1 MKRNDHT
8 LSNALLVMFLGVM
21 STFVHGEVKS
31 LPLAGTWRFALDP
44 NGVGETEKWFTR
56 ELTDTITLPGTL
68 AENRKGPR
76 GEPRANVSELSSEYP
91 YEGVAWY
98 QRMIDIPTE
107 WKGCLGELY
116 LERSKITSV
125 WLDDLCIG
133 TNNALGV
140 AQVYPIS
147 SPTPGQHRLTVRV
160 DSKAKLPAS
169 GGHMVTTSVQTKW
182 NGLLGDLHLVAH
194 DPVWIARLRV
204 VPDVTQRTARVTL
217 FVRNVTGKP
226 QKGKVMLNASLFNV
240 PMTESVPP
248 VTVSQ
253 SVAIGTNDS
262 EVTVNLSLGPN
273 APLWDEF
280 QPALYRLTAVLET
293 DIADGQHFRHTSKSE
308 FGLREFATRGS
319 QFTINGRAVL
329 LRGKHDAMAFP
340 LTGYAAM
347 DVAEWTRVLSV
358 AKSYG
363 INHYRF
369 HTCTPPEAAFQAADR
384 LGIYLQP
391 ELYNFGGAYRDGEAG
406 DYNLAEAKRILSAY
420 GNHPS
425 FVMLALGNE
434 IWDGRDIRAKAVA
447 ELRAFDSTRLYA
459 QGSNNEFGRPT
470 LATGDDYWTTART
483 SKDSAAHAVR
493 GSFSHADKPLGH
505 IQQLRS
511 STTYDYRNAIAG
523 VPVPVLGHEVGQFE
537 VFPNFREIQ
546 KYSGVQKPWNLITFR
561 QRLEAA
567 GMLDQADAFV
577 AASGALVVQCYRE
590 EIEACLRT
598 PGFGGFQLLDLQD
611 FPGQGTAL
619 VGILDAFME
628 SKGLITSEAW
638 RRFCGPVVPL
648 ARMESYTWTTAQT
661 FIAKIE
667 VAQYGPKDL
676 SSVML
681 AWSLIDARG
690 KRVVQGQIPP
700 RNHPQGTLVAAG
712 NISIPLAQL
721 PAPARYELSLS
732 LVGTDIRNDYPLW
745 LYPAKSDTH
754 VPASVT
760 VCEQW
765 DDGTKAMLAEGKTVL
780 LLPATNA
787 VSGVEGFYT
796 PDFWCY
802 PMFRSICEGGKKP
815 VAPGTMGLL
824 IDAKHPALA
833 AFPTAS
839 FSEWQ
844 WWDLVTDSR
853 AVILDATPA
862 AYRPVVQVI
871 DNFERNHKLGVLFE
885 ARVGSGRLLV
895 CTLDLLHKQE
905 SPVARQLLHSLLQY
919 AKASP
924 ASGDALPV
932 ETLDVV
938 FKAQPAKKKNQDT
951 SFKEFFDR
959 KEK

>member
-1 MKRNDHT
+1 MKKNDHT
-8 LSNALLVMFLGVM
+8 LSNALLVMFLGIM
-21 STFVHGEVKS
+21 STFAQGNIHA

-44 NGVGETEKWFTR
+44 NGVGETEKWFSR
-56 ELTDTITLPGTL
+56 ELSDPITLPGTL

-98 QRMIDIPTE
+98 QRMIDIPAD
-107 WKGCLGELY
+107 WKGCLGELF
-116 LERSKITSV
+116 LERSKVTSV

-140 AQVYPIS
+140 AQVYPLS
-147 SPTPGQHRLTVRV
+147 SLTPGSHRLTVRV
-160 DSKAKLPAS
+160 DSTAKLPAS

-182 NGLLGDLHLVAH
+182 NGLLGDLRIAAH
-194 DPVWIARLRV
+194 GPVWISRMRV
-204 VPDVTQRTARVTL
+204 VPNVTQRTAQVTL
-217 FVRNVTGKP
+217 FVRNATGKP
-226 QKGKVMLNASLFNV
+226 QKSKVSLTASLFNV
-240 PMTESVPP
+240 PMTESLPP
-248 VTVSQ
+248 MAVTQ
-253 SVAIGTNDS
+253 PATIGMNDS
-262 EVTVNLSLGPN
+262 EVTVTLSLGTN
-273 APLWDEF
+273 APLWDDF

-293 DIADGQHFRHTSKSE
+293 DIADGQHFRHTSQSE

-319 QFTINGRAVL
+319 QFIINGHAVL

-340 LTGYAAM
+340 LTGYASM
-347 DVAEWTRVLSV
+347 DVVEWTRVFSV

-369 HTCTPPEAAFQAADR
+369 HTCTPPEAAFKAADR
-384 LGIYLQP
+384 VGIYLQP
-391 ELYNFGGAYRDGEAG
+391 ELYNFGGAYRDGAAG
-406 DYNLAEAKRILSAY
+406 EYNMAEAKRILSAY

-425 FVMLALGNE
+425 FVMFALGNE
-434 IWDGRDIRAKAVA
+434 IWDGRDLRAKTVA
-447 ELRAFDSTRLYA
+447 ELRAFDPTRLYA

-470 LATGDDYWTTART
+470 LAAGDDYWTTART

-505 IQQLRS
+505 IQALRP

-537 VFPNFREIQ
+537 VFPNFREIK
-546 KYSGVQKPWNLITFR
+546 KYSGVQKPWNFFTFR

-590 EIEACLRT
+590 EIETCLRT

-628 SKGLITSEAW
+628 SKGLITPEAW

-661 FIAKIE
+661 FTAKIE

-676 SSVML
+676 L
-681 AWSLIDARG
+681 AMPFNWSLTDERG
-690 KRVVQGQIPP
+690 KIVAHGALPVKDY
-700 RNHPQGTLVAAG
+700 PQGTLVAAG
-712 NISIPLAQL
+712 SISIPLAQL

-732 LVGTDIRNDYPLW
+732 LGGTDIRNDYPLW
-745 LYPAKSDTH
+745 LYPDKIDTA

-760 VCEQW
+760 ICEQW
-765 DDGTKAMLAEGKTVL
+765 DDGTKALLAEGKTVL
-780 LLPATNA
+780 LLPATH
-787 VSGVEGFYT
+787 VLSGVEGFYT

-824 IDAKHPALA
+824 IDAKHPALK
-833 AFPTAS
+833 AFTTAS
-839 FSEWQ
+839 YSEWQ

-853 AVILDATPA
+853 AVILDSTPA

-885 ARVGSGRLLV
+885 AHVGSGRLLV

-919 AKASP
+919 AKTSP

-932 ETLDVV
+932 ETLDAV
-938 FKAQPAKKKNQDT
+938 FKAQPARKKNQDT

>member
-1 MKRNDHT
+1 MKIKTKINIFCMIGMGWLLMAGQALATNT
-8 LSNALLVMFLGVM
+8 LS
-21 STFVHGEVKS
+21 
-31 LPLAGTWRFALDP
+31 LAGTWRFELDP
-44 NGVGETEKWFTR
+44 KGVGETEKWFTR
-56 ELTDTITLPGTL
+56 ELSDTITLPGTL

-76 GEPRANVSELSSEYP
+76 AMPQANVSELSSEYP

-107 WKGCLGELY
+107 WKGSLGELF
-116 LERSKITSV
+116 LERSKVTCV

-140 AQVYPIS
+140 AQVYPLPS
-147 SPTPGQHRLTVRV
+147 LTPGQHRLTVRV
-160 DSKAKLPAS
+160 DSNAKLPAS

-182 NGLLGDLHLVAH
+182 NGLLGDLHLAAH
-194 DPVWIARLRV
+194 DPVWISRVRV
-204 VPDVTQRTARVTL
+204 VPDVTQRAAQVTL
-217 FVRNVTGKP
+217 FVRNATHKP
-226 QKGKVMLNASLFNV
+226 QKGKVTLTASLFNV
-240 PMTESVPP
+240 PMTESLPP
-248 VTVSQ
+248 MSVTHP
-253 SVAIGTNDS
+253 VAVGMNDS
-262 EVTVNLSLGPN
+262 EVTVTLSLGAN

-280 QPALYRLTAVLET
+280 QPALYRLTVMLET
-293 DIADGQHFRHTSKSE
+293 DLADGQHFRHTSQSE

-340 LTGYAAM
+340 LTGYASM
-347 DVAEWTRVLSV
+347 DVVEWTRVLSV

-384 LGIYLQP
+384 VGIYLQP
-391 ELYNFGGAYRDGEAG
+391 ELYNFGGAYRDGAAG
-406 DYNLAEAKRILSAY
+406 EYNMAEGKRILSAY

-425 FVMLALGNE
+425 FVMFALGNE
-434 IWDGRDIRAKAVA
+434 IWDGRDLRAKAVA
-447 ELRAFDSTRLYA
+447 ELRAFDPTRLYA

-483 SKDSAAHAVR
+483 SKDSATHAVR

-505 IQQLRS
+505 IQQLRP

-546 KYSGVQKPWNLITFR
+546 KYSGVQKPWNFITFR

-628 SKGLITSEAW
+628 SKGLITPEAW
-638 RRFCGPVVPL
+638 QRFCGPVVPL

-661 FIAKIE
+661 FTAKIE
-667 VAQYGPKDL
+667 VAQYGPKEL
-676 SSVML
+676 SSAALKWALM
-681 AWSLIDARG
+681 DAQKKIVAHG
-690 KRVVQGQIPP
+690 ALPVK
-700 RNHPQGTLVAAG
+700 NYPQGNLVAAG
-712 NISIPLAQL
+712 SMSIPLAQL
-721 PAPARYELSLS
+721 TAPARYELSLS
-732 LVGTDIRNDYPLW
+732 LGGTDIRNDYPIW
-745 LYPAKSDTH
+745 LYPDTIDTRI
-754 VPASVT
+754 PASIT

-765 DDGTKAMLAEGKTVL
+765 DQGTKVMLAEGKTVL
-780 LLPATNA
+780 LLPGTNT

-802 PMFRSICEGGKKP
+802 PMFRSICEGNKKP

-853 AVILDATPA
+853 AMILDSTPA
-862 AYRPVVQVI
+862 GYRPVVQVI

-919 AKASP
+919 AVSSP
-924 ASGDALPV
+924 APRDALSS
-932 ETLDVV
+932 ETLDAV
-938 FKAQPAKKKNQDT
+938 FKAQPVRKANQDI

>member
-1 MKRNDHT
+1 
-8 LSNALLVMFLGVM
+8 
-21 STFVHGEVKS
+21 
-31 LPLAGTWRFALDP
+31 
-44 NGVGETEKWFTR
+44 
-56 ELTDTITLPGTL
+56 
-68 AENRKGPR
+68 
-76 GEPRANVSELSSEYP
+76 
-91 YEGVAWY
+91 
-98 QRMIDIPTE
+98 
-107 WKGCLGELY
+107 
-116 LERSKITSV
+116 
-125 WLDDLCIG
+125 
-133 TNNALGV
+133 
-140 AQVYPIS
+140 
-147 SPTPGQHRLTVRV
+147 
-160 DSKAKLPAS
+160 
-169 GGHMVTTSVQTKW
+169 
-182 NGLLGDLHLVAH
+182 
-194 DPVWIARLRV
+194 
-204 VPDVTQRTARVTL
+204 
-217 FVRNVTGKP
+217 
-226 QKGKVMLNASLFNV
+226 
-240 PMTESVPP
+240 
-248 VTVSQ
+248 
-253 SVAIGTNDS
+253 
-262 EVTVNLSLGPN
+262 
-273 APLWDEF
+273 
-280 QPALYRLTAVLET
+280 LET
-293 DIADGQHFRHTSKSE
+293 DLADGERFCHTSQSE

-340 LTGYAAM
+340 LTGYASM

-384 LGIYLQP
+384 VGIYLQP
-391 ELYNFGGAYRDGEAG
+391 ELYNFGGAYSEGAAAE
-406 DYNLAEAKRILSAY
+406 YNMAEGKRILSTY

-425 FVMLALGNE
+425 FVMFALGNE
-434 IWDGRDIRAKAVA
+434 IWDGRDLRAKAVA
-447 ELRAFDSTRLYA
+447 ELRAFDPTRLYA
-459 QGSNNEFGRPT
+459 QGSNNEFGCPT

-505 IQQLRS
+505 IQQLRP
-511 STTYDYRNAIAG
+511 STTYDYRNAIVG

-546 KYSGVQKPWNLITFR
+546 KYSGVQKPWNFITFR

-628 SKGLITSEAW
+628 SKGLITPEAW
-638 RRFCGPVVPL
+638 RRFCRPVVPL

-661 FIAKIE
+661 FTAKIE
-667 VAQYGPKDL
+667 VAQYGPKEL
-676 SSVML
+676 SSAALNWALM
-681 AWSLIDARG
+681 DAQKKSVAHG
-690 KRVVQGQIPP
+690 TLPVKDYS
-700 RNHPQGTLVAAG
+700 QGTLVAAG
-712 NISIPLAQL
+712 SINIPLAQL

-732 LVGTDIRNDYPLW
+732 LGDTTIRNDYPLW
-745 LYPAKSDTH
+745 LYPDKIDTR

-765 DDGTKAMLAEGKTVL
+765 DEGTKAMLAEGKTVL
-780 LLPATNA
+780 LLSATNT

-815 VAPGTMGLL
+815 LAPGTMGLL

-853 AVILDATPA
+853 AMILDSTPA
-862 AYRPVVQVI
+862 GYLPVVQVI

-885 ARVGSGRLLV
+885 ARVGSGRLLI

-919 AKASP
+919 AASSP
-924 ASGDALPV
+924 APRDALSS

-938 FKAQPAKKKNQDT
+938 FKAQPVRKANQDI